1 MGADT
6 GLSVFA
12 GADTLRVGPC
22 QGRAMTEAITL
33 TLASATLGL
42 VALAVSLAAMRA
54 RLAPAALPL
63 GIFLLGVG
71 VITLQIVVASVLPG
85 AVSLVVPLALPGLL
99 VLGPSLYLYV
109 VALTAERDWRP
120 DRATLPH
127 LILPALGL
135 ACAGLFAALPG
146 DWRDAM
152 ILRGETPGHIIVGAA
167 AILAFGLVLAWVP
180 QSAFYLTRTLVR
192 LGRYRRRLKDLF
204 ASNEARELHWIG
216 WLVGVLATVWA
227 LAVGVV
233 LADNLWGWTPLGPR
247 AGATLGLALTWF
259 MAVWGLRQKPG
270 FEGRELPAERL
281 LAPDDQPAKYTR
293 SGVSDEQAARLARKI
308 EAAMRE
314 DQLYLDPELS
324 LHRLA
329 AHVGAPAHR
338 VSQILN
344 ETLGECFFDYV
355 NRRRVE
361 AAQPLVEA
369 GEASIVTIAY
379 EVGFNARSSFYKAF
393 KRVTGVTPTRYRE
406 QTPRGG

>member
-1 MGADT
+1 
-6 GLSVFA
+6 
-12 GADTLRVGPC
+12 
-22 QGRAMTEAITL
+22 MTDPITL

-42 VALAVSLAAMRA
+42 VALAASLLAIRA
-54 RLAPAALPL
+54 RQAPACLPL
-63 GIFLLGVG
+63 AVFLLCLGLTVC
-71 VITLQIVVASVLPG
+71 QIVVANAWPD
-85 AVSLVVPLALPGLL
+85 AVSLAVPLTLPALL

-120 DRATLPH
+120 DRTTLPH
-127 LILPALGL
+127 AVLPALGL
-135 ACAGLFAALPG
+135 VCAALFAAMPRE
-146 DWRDAM
+146 WRDAM
-152 ILRGETPGHIIVGAA
+152 ILRGETPDHIVVGAA
-167 AILAFGLVLAWVP
+167 AVFAFALVLAWVP
-180 QSAFYLTRTLVR
+180 QSAFYLVRTLAR

-227 LAVGVV
+227 LAVATV
-233 LADNLWGWTPLGPR
+233 LADNIWGWTPLGPR
-247 AGATLGLALTWF
+247 AGATMGLALAWF
-259 MAVWGLRQKPG
+259 VSVWGLRQKPG
-270 FEGRELPAERL
+270 FDGREPPAEP
-281 LAPDDQPAKYTR
+281 LAAPEDGPAKYMR

-314 DQLYLDPELS
+314 DRLYLDPELS

-361 AAQPLVEA
+361 AAKPLVAA
-369 GEASIVTIAY
+369 GEASILTIAY

-406 QTPRGG
+406 RGGG